1 MRKHCKKIISYIL
14 LITLVFTIIGDKNPV
29 LADENIDEGKCGINT
44 YYVLDSNGTLTI
56 SGKGKVTNNNWID
69 FKEQIKKV
77 IIEEGVI
84 NIPFKSFY
92 GCSNLIEASMANSV
106 QEMGSS
112 AFRDCV
118 ALEEIT
124 FSKKIKVIPD
134 YAFQKCTNLQKIIIP
149 DNVKEIQ
156 DEVFYGCTKLKDIQ
170 MSKKIENVKKGAF
183 INTAFFKN
191 DDNWKNGVLYCDSVL
206 VSSNTDVS
214 RNVTVRE
221 GTRVIAA
228 EAFENSRL
236 SKVILPESMI
246 TIGDYAFYYCK
257 LLQEIVAEPGL
268 RYIEEYAF
276 NGDSLLSKVQLPDTV
291 EKIERA
297 AFAECERIVNFN
309 TPSHL
314 TKIGNEAFVGCGS
327 LESFTIPKSVS
338 IIGDRCFDNCNQLLE
353 ITSYTTAAPGS
364 FKGWGTMSLPD
375 SVRKI
380 RGIKLSDYEN
390 YAKKKGISFE
400 EVEDWEICEMKNE
413 YGKAVTTKG
422 QKAYQNTFLDSG
434 VTYVDYANTS
444 YNKMANASPS
454 EIYNN
459 ANNVL
464 DGKMDTYWTNN
475 GDETTF
481 TIDLGRNI
489 TFNQIKIWM
498 RGLGL
503 EYEISVST
511 DNLYFEQIMHM
522 TNSYNST
529 RTDEIVLNSAV
540 TGRYVHIKRLYIRD
554 PGDLYY
560 EIGLY
565 GKEGQLG
572 EGTEETTNSGQV
584 ETIIAPT
591 TKGNVTTTMAPTI
604 PTESEV
610 TTVVPTTPAES
621 EVTTVVPTTPHESE
635 ATTVVPT
642 TPSESVV
649 TTVAPTTPPESEVTT
664 ITPTT
669 SLINEK
675 NITTTK
681 QQETTA
687 VGVESNK
694 NTDPG
699 IQEKLIVP
707 KIKSIKESNYHT
719 ALIKWNKSAID
730 CRYEIYRGK
739 KKGGK
744 YIKIAGTSK
753 TEFADKKVKAGKR
766 YFYKIKAISK
776 NESVMSNIKD
786 IRIKGKPN
794 RPGIKVKADKVKLEI
809 KWGIIK
815 DNSKGIEIFVKSLN
829 GGYKKYKK
837 IHSSTNLKKSKNKKG
852 VTGIISPS
860 SGLKSGVTYQFKS
873 RTYAVV
879 MKHKVYSRWSKIRK
893 IKI

>member
-44 YYVLDSNGTLTI
+44 HYVLDSNGTLTI
-56 SGKGKVTNNNWID
+56 SGKGKVTSNNWID

-84 NIPFKSFY
+84 NIPDQAFF
-92 GCSNLIEASMANSV
+92 GCKNLNEVSMAYTV
-106 QEMGSS
+106 QEIGEL
-112 AFRDCV
+112 AFARCV
-118 ALEEIT
+118 ALDEIT
-124 FSKKIKVIPD
+124 IPRRIKVIEGNT
-134 YAFQKCTNLQKIIIP
+134 FSGCTNLDNIIIP
-149 DNVKEIQ
+149 DNVKEIKGFA
-156 DEVFYGCTKLKDIQ
+156 FYGCTKLKYIQ
-170 MSKKIENVKKGAF
+170 MSKNIESVGKSVF
-183 INTAFFKN
+183 YNTAFFN
-191 DDNWKNGVLYCDSVL
+191 DADNWENGVLYCDSVL
-206 VSSNTDVS
+206 IAGSSYSPQDI
-214 RNVTVRE
+214 TVKE

-228 EAFENSRL
+228 NAFEFGLL
-236 SKVILPESMI
+236 SKLVLPGSVV
-246 TIGDYAFYYCK
+246 TIGCQAFHDCNYLK
-257 LLQEIVAEPGL
+257 EIVAEPGL
-268 RYIEEYAF
+268 RYIETEAF
-276 NGDSLLSKVQLPDTV
+276 LRDVLLSKVQLPDTV
-291 EKIERA
+291 KEIGDT
-297 AFAECERIVNFN
+297 AFGGCKSLVNFDAP
-309 TPSHL
+309 THL
-314 TKIGNEAFVGCGS
+314 AKIGKSAFKDCNS
-327 LESFTIPKSVS
+327 LESVTIPKSVS
-338 IIGDRCFDNCNQLLE
+338 IIGDSCFDNCNQLFE
-353 ITSYTTAAPGS
+353 ITSYTTAAPGNY
-364 FKGWGTMSLPD
+364 KGWGTMSLPD
-375 SVRKI
+375 SVKKI

-390 YAKKKGISFE
+390 YAKSKGISFE
-400 EVEDWEICEMKNE
+400 EVEDWEICEMENE

-540 TGRYVHIKRLYIRD
+540 TGRYVQIKRLYICD

-584 ETIIAPT
+584 ETTMAPT
-591 TKGNVTTTMAPTI
+591 TKENVPTTVTPTKPPESEVTTMVPTTPPESEVTTAAPTTPPESEVI
-604 PTESEV
+604 TVVPTTPHESEV
-610 TTVVPTTPAES
+610 TTVVPTTP
-621 EVTTVVPTTPHESE
+621 
-635 ATTVVPT
+635 
-642 TPSESVV
+642 
-649 TTVAPTTPPESEVTT
+649 PESEVTT
-664 ITPTT
+664 IAPTT
-669 SLINEK
+669 SVINEE
-675 NITTTK
+675 NTTTMK
-681 QQETTA
+681 QPETTT

-753 TEFADKKVKAGKR
+753 TEFTDKKVKAGKR

-776 NESVMSNIKD
+776 NESVMSNIKG

-815 DNSKGIEIFVKSLN
+815 DNSKGIEIFVKSPN

-837 IHSSTNLKKSKNKKG
+837 IHSSINLKKSKNKKG

-879 MKHKVYSRWSKIRK
+879 LKHKVYSRWSKIRK

>member
-353 ITSYTTAAPGS
+353 ITSYTTAAPGNY
-364 FKGWGTMSLPD
+364 KGWGTMSLPD
-375 SVRKI
+375 SVGKI
-380 RGIKLSDYEN
+380 RGIKLSDYES
-390 YAKKKGISFE
+390 YANSKGISFE
-400 EVEDWEICEMKNE
+400 EVEDWEICEMENE

-434 VTYVDYANTS
+434 VTYVNYANTS

-454 EIYNN
+454 EGYNN

-464 DGKMDTYWTNN
+464 DGSMDTYWINDGN
-475 GDETTF
+475 ETTF
-481 TIDLGRNI
+481 TIDLGKNI

-498 RGLGL
+498 VGLGL

-522 TNSYNST
+522 TNPYNST

-540 TGRYVHIKRLYIRD
+540 TGRYVQLKRLYMHAPNDI
-554 PGDLYY
+554 YY
-560 EIGLY
+560 EIGIY

-572 EGTEETTNSGQV
+572 EEPEETTNSGQV
-584 ETIIAPT
+584 ETTMAPT
-591 TKGNVTTTMAPTI
+591 TKGNVTTTVVPTKS
-604 PTESEV
+604 PESEV
-610 TTVVPTTPAES
+610 TTVVPTTPPES

-635 ATTVVPT
+635 VTTVVPT
-642 TPSESVV
+642 TPSES
-649 TTVAPTTPPESEVTT
+649 EVTT
-664 ITPTT
+664 IAPTT
-669 SLINEK
+669 SVRNEE
-675 NITTTK
+675 NTTTMK
-681 QQETTA
+681 QPETTA

-739 KKGGK
+739 KKSGK
-744 YIKIAGTSK
+744 YIKIAATSK

-815 DNSKGIEIFVKSLN
+815 DNSKGIEIFVKSPN

>member
-56 SGKGKVTNNNWID
+56 SGKGKVTSKNWSD

-84 NIPFKSFY
+84 NIPKEAFS
-92 GCSNLIEASMANSV
+92 GCNNLAEVSMPYTV
-106 QEMGSS
+106 QEIGSYS
-112 AFRDCV
+112 FFSCT
-118 ALEEIT
+118 ALEEINL
-124 FSKKIKVIPD
+124 SKRIKIIPD
-134 YAFQKCTNLQKIIIP
+134 NAFKECINLEKIIIP
-149 DNVKEIQ
+149 DNVEEIWY
-156 DEVFYGCTKLKDIQ
+156 DAFFGCTKLNDIQ
-170 MSKKIENVKKGAF
+170 MSKKIKSVGSNVFK
-183 INTAFFKN
+183 NTAFFSN
-191 DDNWKNGVLYCDSVL
+191 EDNWENGILYCDSVL
-206 VSSNTDVS
+206 INRKAYVSGD
-214 RNVTVRE
+214 VTVRE
-221 GTRVIAA
+221 GTKVIAA
-228 EAFENSRL
+228 EAFKNSRL
-236 SKVILPESMI
+236 SKIILPGSMI
-246 TIGDYAFYYCK
+246 TIGNEAFYSCTSLK
-257 LLQEIVAEPGL
+257 EVVAEPGL
-268 RYIEEYAF
+268 RYIEDYAF
-276 NGDSLLSKVQLPDTV
+276 CVDSLLSKVQLPDTV
-291 EKIERA
+291 ETIGRA
-297 AFAECERIVNFN
+297 AFGSCSRIVNFD

-314 TKIGNEAFVGCGS
+314 TKIGSEAFIACSS

-338 IIGDRCFDNCNQLLE
+338 IIDGGCFDNCNQLVE
-353 ITSYTTAAPGS
+353 ITSYTTAAPGN

-375 SVRKI
+375 SVEKI

-390 YAKKKGISFE
+390 YAKSKGISFE
-400 EVEDWEICEMKNE
+400 EVEDWEICEMENE

-511 DNLYFEQIMHM
+511 DNLYFEQIIHM

-540 TGRYVHIKRLYIRD
+540 TGRYVQIKRLYIRD

-565 GKEGQLG
+565 GKEGQL
-572 EGTEETTNSGQV
+572 EGGAEETTNSGQV
-584 ETIIAPT
+584 ETTIAPT

-610 TTVVPTTPAES
+610 TTVVPTTPSES
-621 EVTTVVPTTPHESE
+621 KVTTM
-635 ATTVVPT
+635 VPT
-642 TPSESVV
+642 TPSESEV
-649 TTVAPTTPPESEVTT
+649 TTAVPTTPPESEVTT
-664 ITPTT
+664 IAPTT
-669 SLINEK
+669 SVTNEENATTMK
-675 NITTTK
+675 QPETTT
-681 QQETTA
+681 

-786 IRIKGKPN
+786 VRIKGKPN
-794 RPGIKVKADKVKLEI
+794 RPDIKIKADKVKLEI

-815 DNSKGIEIFVKSLN
+815 DNSKGIEIFVKSPN

-837 IHSSTNLKKSKNKKG
+837 IHSSINLKKSKNKKG

-879 MKHKVYSRWSKIRK
+879 MKRKVYSRWSKIRK

>member
-1 MRKHCKKIISYIL
+1 MRMHCKKIISYIL

-29 LADENIDEGKCGINT
+29 LADENIDKGKCGINT

-56 SGKGKVTNNNWID
+56 SGKGKVTSKNWSD

-84 NIPFKSFY
+84 NIPKEAFY
-92 GCSNLIEASMANSV
+92 GCKNLNEVSMAYTV
-106 QEMGSS
+106 QEMGAYS
-112 AFRDCV
+112 FCECV
-118 ALEEIT
+118 ALGEIT
-124 FSKKIKVIPD
+124 IPKRIKVIEGNT
-134 YAFQKCTNLQKIIIP
+134 FNGCTNLEKIIIP
-149 DNVKEIQ
+149 DNVKEIK
-156 DEVFYGCTKLKDIQ
+156 VFAFSGCTKLKDIQ
-170 MSKKIENVKKGAF
+170 MSKNIESVGESVF
-183 INTAFFKN
+183 HNTAFLDN
-191 DDNWKNGVLYCDSVL
+191 ADNWENGVLYCDSVL
-206 VSSNTDVS
+206 IDSSIDS
-214 RNVTVRE
+214 LRDVTVKE

-228 EAFENSRL
+228 KAFEYSSL
-236 SKVILPESMI
+236 SKLILPESI
-246 TIGDYAFYYCK
+246 VTIGYQAFQDCK
-257 LLQEIVAEPGL
+257 SLKEILAEPGL
-268 RYIEEYAF
+268 RYIENEAF
-276 NGDSLLSKVQLPDTV
+276 SGDVLLSKVQLPDTV
-291 EKIERA
+291 EKIGDA
-297 AFAECERIVNFN
+297 AFCGCKRLVNFDA
-309 TPSHL
+309 PAYL
-314 TKIGNEAFVGCGS
+314 TKIGKSAFKDCNS
-327 LESFTIPKSVS
+327 LESFTVPKSVS
-338 IIGDRCFDNCNQLLE
+338 IIGDGCFDNCNQLFE
-353 ITSYTTAAPGS
+353 ITSYTTAAPGNY
-364 FKGWGTMSLPD
+364 KGWGTMSLPD
-375 SVRKI
+375 SVGKI

-390 YAKKKGISFE
+390 YAKSKGISFE
-400 EVEDWEICEMKNE
+400 EVEDWEICEMENE
-413 YGKAVTTKG
+413 YGNAVTTKG

-434 VTYVDYANTS
+434 VTYVNYANTS

-454 EIYNN
+454 EGYNN

-464 DGKMDTYWTNN
+464 DGSMDTYWINDGN
-475 GDETTF
+475 ETTF
-481 TIDLGRNI
+481 TIDLGKNI

-498 RGLGL
+498 VGLGL

-511 DNLYFEQIMHM
+511 DNLYFERIMHM
-522 TNSYNST
+522 TNPYNST

-540 TGRYVHIKRLYIRD
+540 TGRYVQLKRLYMHAPNDI
-554 PGDLYY
+554 YY
-560 EIGLY
+560 EIGIY

-572 EGTEETTNSGQV
+572 EEPEETTNSGQV
-584 ETIIAPT
+584 ETTMAPT
-591 TKGNVTTTMAPTI
+591 TKENVP
-604 PTESEV
+604 
-610 TTVVPTTPAES
+610 TTVVPTKSPES

-649 TTVAPTTPPESEVTT
+649 TTAVPTTPPESEVTT

-739 KKGGK
+739 KKSGK
-744 YIKIAGTSK
+744 YIKIAATSK

-815 DNSKGIEIFVKSLN
+815 DNSKGIEIFVKSPN

>member
-257 LLQEIVAEPGL
+257 LLQEIVAESGL

-338 IIGDRCFDNCNQLLE
+338 IIGDWCFDNCNQLLE

-375 SVRKI
+375 SVEKI

-390 YAKKKGISFE
+390 YAKSKGISFE
-400 EVEDWEICEMKNE
+400 EIEDWEVYEMENE

-434 VTYVDYANTS
+434 VTYVNYANTS
-444 YNKMANASPS
+444 YNKMANGTASERYDKP
-454 EIYNN
+454 NN
-459 ANNVL
+459 AL
-464 DGKMDTYWTNN
+464 DGNMDTYWRND
-475 GDETTF
+475 GDGTTF

-522 TNSYNST
+522 TNPYNST
-529 RTDEIVLNSAV
+529 RTDEIILNSAV
-540 TGRYVHIKRLYIRD
+540 TGRYVKFKRLYVHNW
-554 PGDLYY
+554 GDLYY
-560 EIGLY
+560 EIGVY
-565 GKEGQLG
+565 GIEGQL
-572 EGTEETTNSGQV
+572 EGGAEETTNSGQV
-584 ETIIAPT
+584 ETTIAPT
-591 TKGNVTTTMAPTI
+591 TKENVTTTM
-604 PTESEV
+604 
-610 TTVVPTTPAES
+610 VPTTSPES
-621 EVTTVVPTTPHESE
+621 KVTTMVPTTLPESE
-635 ATTVVPT
+635 
-642 TPSESVV
+642 V
-649 TTVAPTTPPESEVTT
+649 TTVAPTTPPESEATTVVPTTPPESEATTVVPTTPPESEVTT
-664 ITPTT
+664 IAPTT
-669 SLINEK
+669 SVTNEENATTMK
-675 NITTTK
+675 QPETTT
-681 QQETTA
+681 

-744 YIKIAGTSK
+744 YIKIAGASK

-776 NESVMSNIKD
+776 NESVMSSIKD

-794 RPGIKVKADKVKLEI
+794 RPDIKIKADKVKLEI

-815 DNSKGIEIFVKSLN
+815 DNSKGIEIFVKSPN

-837 IHSSTNLKKSKNKKG
+837 IHSSINLKKSKNKKG

>member
-1 MRKHCKKIISYIL
+1 
-14 LITLVFTIIGDKNPV
+14 
-29 LADENIDEGKCGINT
+29 
-44 YYVLDSNGTLTI
+44 
-56 SGKGKVTNNNWID
+56 
-69 FKEQIKKV
+69 
-77 IIEEGVI
+77 
-84 NIPFKSFY
+84 
-92 GCSNLIEASMANSV
+92 
-106 QEMGSS
+106 
-112 AFRDCV
+112 
-118 ALEEIT
+118 
-124 FSKKIKVIPD
+124 
-134 YAFQKCTNLQKIIIP
+134 
-149 DNVKEIQ
+149 
-156 DEVFYGCTKLKDIQ
+156 
-170 MSKKIENVKKGAF
+170 
-183 INTAFFKN
+183 
-191 DDNWKNGVLYCDSVL
+191 
-206 VSSNTDVS
+206 
-214 RNVTVRE
+214 
-221 GTRVIAA
+221 
-228 EAFENSRL
+228 
-236 SKVILPESMI
+236 
-246 TIGDYAFYYCK
+246 
-257 LLQEIVAEPGL
+257 
-268 RYIEEYAF
+268 
-276 NGDSLLSKVQLPDTV
+276 
-291 EKIERA
+291 
-297 AFAECERIVNFN
+297 
-309 TPSHL
+309 
-314 TKIGNEAFVGCGS
+314 
-327 LESFTIPKSVS
+327 
-338 IIGDRCFDNCNQLLE
+338 
-353 ITSYTTAAPGS
+353 
-364 FKGWGTMSLPD
+364 MSLPD

-400 EVEDWEICEMKNE
+400 EVEDWEICEMENE

-498 RGLGL
+498 RGLEL

-540 TGRYVHIKRLYIRD
+540 TGRYVHIKRLYISD
-554 PGDLYY
+554 PDDLYY

-584 ETIIAPT
+584 ETTMAPT
-591 TKGNVTTTMAPTI
+591 TKKNVPTTVTPTKPPESEVTTMVPTTPSESEVTTMVPTT
-604 PTESEV
+604 PSESKVTTAVSTTPHESEV
-610 TTVVPTTPAES
+610 TTVVPTTP
-621 EVTTVVPTTPHESE
+621 
-635 ATTVVPT
+635 
-642 TPSESVV
+642 
-649 TTVAPTTPPESEVTT
+649 PESEVTT
-664 ITPTT
+664 IAPTT
-669 SLINEK
+669 SVTNEENATTMK
-675 NITTTK
+675 QPETTT
-681 QQETTA
+681 

-739 KKGGK
+739 KKFGK

-776 NESVMSNIKD
+776 NESVMSNIKG

-815 DNSKGIEIFVKSLN
+815 DNSKGIEIFVKSPN

-879 MKHKVYSRWSKIRK
+879 LKHKVYSRWSKIRK

>member
-1 MRKHCKKIISYIL
+1 
-14 LITLVFTIIGDKNPV
+14 
-29 LADENIDEGKCGINT
+29 
-44 YYVLDSNGTLTI
+44 
-56 SGKGKVTNNNWID
+56 
-69 FKEQIKKV
+69 
-77 IIEEGVI
+77 
-84 NIPFKSFY
+84 
-92 GCSNLIEASMANSV
+92 
-106 QEMGSS
+106 
-112 AFRDCV
+112 
-118 ALEEIT
+118 
-124 FSKKIKVIPD
+124 
-134 YAFQKCTNLQKIIIP
+134 
-149 DNVKEIQ
+149 
-156 DEVFYGCTKLKDIQ
+156 
-170 MSKKIENVKKGAF
+170 
-183 INTAFFKN
+183 
-191 DDNWKNGVLYCDSVL
+191 
-206 VSSNTDVS
+206 
-214 RNVTVRE
+214 
-221 GTRVIAA
+221 
-228 EAFENSRL
+228 
-236 SKVILPESMI
+236 
-246 TIGDYAFYYCK
+246 
-257 LLQEIVAEPGL
+257 
-268 RYIEEYAF
+268 
-276 NGDSLLSKVQLPDTV
+276 
-291 EKIERA
+291 
-297 AFAECERIVNFN
+297 
-309 TPSHL
+309 
-314 TKIGNEAFVGCGS
+314 
-327 LESFTIPKSVS
+327 
-338 IIGDRCFDNCNQLLE
+338 
-353 ITSYTTAAPGS
+353 
-364 FKGWGTMSLPD
+364 MSLPD
-375 SVRKI
+375 SVGKI

-390 YAKKKGISFE
+390 YAKSKGISFE
-400 EVEDWEICEMKNE
+400 EVEDWETYDMKNE

-434 VTYVDYANTS
+434 VTYVNYANTS

-454 EIYNN
+454 EGYNN

-464 DGKMDTYWTNN
+464 DGSMDTYWINDGN
-475 GDETTF
+475 ETTF
-481 TIDLGRNI
+481 TIDLGKNI

-498 RGLGL
+498 VGLGL

-511 DNLYFEQIMHM
+511 DNLYFERIMHM
-522 TNSYNST
+522 TNPYNST

-540 TGRYVHIKRLYIRD
+540 TGRYVQLKRLYMHAPNDI
-554 PGDLYY
+554 YY
-560 EIGLY
+560 EIGIY

-572 EGTEETTNSGQV
+572 EEPEETTNSGQV
-584 ETIIAPT
+584 ETTMAPT
-591 TKGNVTTTMAPTI
+591 TKENVP
-604 PTESEV
+604 
-610 TTVVPTTPAES
+610 TTVVPTKSPES

-664 ITPTT
+664 IAPTT
-669 SLINEK
+669 SVRNEE
-675 NITTTK
+675 NTTTMK
-681 QQETTA
+681 QPETTT
-687 VGVESNK
+687 VGSESNK

-753 TEFADKKVKAGKR
+753 MEFADKKVKAGKR

-786 IRIKGKPN
+786 VRIKGKPN

-815 DNSKGIEIFVKSLN
+815 DNSKGIEIFVKSPN